1 MPYII
6 YGATNST
13 GQSKP
18 LGVGAD
24 NDYPKVYTYPYSKPG
39 REISKVTLTIIDISA
54 PNYVSHTRPQI
65 IPPDEIR
72 GWDHY
77 ITAPLVWI
85 SRSSVAVI
93 WSRRSQNHTVISVCK
108 EENNWMCNKLV
119 DEQLSST
126 SGWLMV
132 NEGPILSDDKKHMF
146 MRLPVAD
153 GIFGTY
159 DHIAMIY
166 TESGKKYF
174 LTHGQWVVTKLFA
187 YRSDLHTLYFAATVY
202 NEPGISPNGRYYISE
217 CLGPDIPTTYLLTV
231 DDNKFIE
238 TLDIN
243 EELRKTFAKTS
254 LPKIKYL
261 TIRSDKGSDIRIE
274 LILPQLLIE
283 DEDTKYPA
291 VIELNNRPDV
301 QSVNYEHRLDWSR
314 YLTSKKDYITI
325 HIDVKGTGYQ
335 GNRHMFEVI
344 GELGKEEVQDL
355 KYAITYLK
363 KSLPYI
369 DKDKI
374 VVWGRDYGGFLTVSL
389 LATEEIVT
397 CAIAVTP
404 IANWKNY

>member
-1 MPYII
+1 ECLSC
-6 YGATNST
+6 N
-13 GQSKP
+13 
-18 LGVGAD
+18 
-24 NDYPKVYTYPYSKPG
+24 
-39 REISKVTLTIIDISA
+39 
-54 PNYVSHTRPQI
+54 VS
-65 IPPDEIR
+65 EKC
-72 GWDHY
+72 
-77 ITAPLVWI
+77 LF
-85 SRSSVAVI
+85 
-93 WSRRSQNHTVISVCK
+93 
-108 EENNWMCNKLV
+108 NN
-119 DEQLSST
+119 
-126 SGWLMV
+126 
-132 NEGPILSDDKKHMF
+132 
-146 MRLPVAD
+146 A
-153 GIFGTY
+153 IF
-159 DHIAMIY
+159 
-166 TESGKKYF
+166 
-174 LTHGQWVVTKLFA
+174 
-187 YRSDLHTLYFAATVY
+187 
-202 NEPGISPNGRYYISE
+202 SPNGRYYISE

-335 GNRHMFEVI
+335 GNRHMFAVI

-404 IANWKNY
+404 IANWKNYMSVFSERYIGQPYSNFDINYQNSRLTQIIEQHFKNLKAKTFLLVHGTSDKRVNIDHSMNLMKTLTDKSVQFKVQLYPDSGVIESWDQSVRKHFYLTMEDFFAKCFQVEDEEEIDLLKNLTPWKKGVRKPKL